1 MVVMTAAAA
10 EPRRE
15 YPGRRGLILHAQGEL
30 NPNPAVLTDDLVA
43 EARRRVRDGEKIAD
57 LAREWSLDCS
67 ALGAAVRGTAWKHVD
82 PVQPPVRRR
91 TMSPRSFYLPE
102 DREALTFFLRRMVDA
117 GATVVDAARN
127 VGVADP
133 TARAWLRGRVD

>member
-1 MVVMTAAAA
+1 MTAAAA

-82 PVQPPVRRR
+82 PATCTATDNVAEKFLPARR
-91 TMSPRSFYLPE
+91 PRGTDVFP
-102 DREALTFFLRRMVDA
+102 A
-117 GATVVDAARN
+117 
-127 VGVADP
+127 
-133 TARAWLRGRVD
+133 